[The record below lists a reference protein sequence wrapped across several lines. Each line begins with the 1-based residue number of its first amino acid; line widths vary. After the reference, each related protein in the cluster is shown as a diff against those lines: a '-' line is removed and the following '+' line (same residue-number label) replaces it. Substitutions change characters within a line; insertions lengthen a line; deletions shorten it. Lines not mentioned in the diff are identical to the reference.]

1 MVRLPGV
8 APGLPPWRG
17 DILLL
22 NHNRES
28 KRAGSVPE
36 LPAHAISTKNKHL
49 LAIYSI
55 PTRGFTAAVSVFRG
69 TPPAK
74 PLICKFKIR
83 LARPDDAVFRS
94 WAHHTGEA
102 SLLVLAKFNLSP
114 EDIIK
119 MSLCS
124 CSQIVRLSSFLVHFM
139 LFRENKK
146 PCLHFGKQGGKS
158 LFRFVTC
165 LRPSLSKLPSGCCPI
180 GAGDSPRLNTQPWV
194 IPAMTCRFRDRIV
207 GQLVADMFKQVFIE
221 LEDG

>member
-1 MVRLPGV
+1 MVRLPGI

-17 DILLL
+17 GILAVKSQPRKLRGPGAFL
-22 NHNRES
+22 
-28 KRAGSVPE
+28 

-55 PTRGFTAAVSVFRG
+55 PTRGFTAAVSVFSG
-69 TPPAK
+69 TPPIK

-83 LARPDDAVFRS
+83 LVGRGDAVFWS
-94 WAHHTGEA
+94 WADPTGEA

-124 CSQIVRLSSFLVHFM
+124 YSQILYLSSLLVSIHA
-139 LFRENKK
+139 LQGKQKTLPTR
-146 PCLHFGKQGGKS
+146 GKQGKEI

-165 LRPSLSKLPSGCCPI
+165 LHRVYPNYLRAVS
-180 GAGDSPRLNTQPWV
+180 R
-194 IPAMTCRFRDRIV
+194 
-207 GQLVADMFKQVFIE
+207 
-221 LEDG
+221 